1 MITRRSVLLGAG
13 GGLAV
18 AVGGGALFATTR
30 TPHAALA
37 PWEAPGTLAE
47 DPRVKALEWAILV
60 PNPHNRQPWNVEL
73 VGRDEVVLTCDLDRR
88 LPMTDPYDRQ
98 ITIGLGCFVEMFA
111 LAAASEGLSTKITP
125 FPEGEPGETARL
137 DQRPVA
143 HLLLHDGGTPDPLFA
158 HAPHRRTNK
167 EPYEDRAIDAAH
179 LEAVIAEGTRTSI
192 GATTDPSMVETLRQ
206 IAAEAWLIE
215 SATPRTHK
223 ESVDLMRFG
232 KAEINA
238 NPDGIDLGGPMLE
251 ALHLAGLLTPKT
263 MVDPQSTAFAQ
274 GEAMYADLF
283 NTAKGWIW
291 VTTEDNSRAAQL
303 AAGRDWLR
311 ANLAATGVGL
321 AVQPMS
327 QCLQEYEEVAPL
339 LAQTHDALG
348 TDGTQRVQ
356 LLARAGY
363 GPTVAPSPRWPAASR
378 VVKRG

>member
-18 AVGGGALFATTR
+18 AIGGGALFATTR
-30 TPHAALA
+30 TPYAALA
-37 PWEAPGTLAE
+37 PWEDPGALVE

-60 PNPHNRQPWNVEL
+60 PNPHNRQAWMVEL
-73 VGRDEVVLTCDLDRR
+73 VGKDEVVLTCDLDRR

-98 ITIGLGCFVEMFA
+98 TTIGLGCFVEMFA
-111 LAAASEGLSTKITP
+111 LAAAAEGFATTITP
-125 FPEGEPGETARL
+125 FPEGEPDETARL

-143 HLLLHDGGTPDPLFA
+143 HLKLTEGGARDPLFA
-158 HAPHRRTNK
+158 HAPNRRSNK
-167 EPYEDRAIDAAH
+167 EPYEDRAIDSAH
-179 LEAVIAEGTRTSI
+179 LDAVTAQGARTVVD
-192 GATTDPSMVETLRQ
+192 ATTDPTMVETLRQ
-206 IAAEAWLIE
+206 IAAEAWLME

-232 KAEINA
+232 KAQINA
-238 NPDGIDLGGPMLE
+238 SPDGIDLGGPMLE
-251 ALHLAGLLTPKT
+251 ALHLAGLLTPQT

-274 GEAMYADLF
+274 GEAMYAELF

-291 VTTEDNSRAAQL
+291 IITEDNSRAAQL

-311 ANLAATGVGL
+311 INLTATGVGL

-327 QCLQEYEEVAPL
+327 QCLQEFEEMAPL
-339 LAQTHDALG
+339 LTDAHRALG
-348 TDGTQRVQ
+348 TEGSERVQ

-363 GPTVAPSPRWPAASR
+363 GPTVPPSPRWPAASR
-378 VVKRG
+378 VVRTG